1 MKKALITGASSGIGK
16 DIAIELSGMGYEI
29 ILVARNVQR
38 LNEVSKQ
45 LKTKSYII
53 PADLSVKEQCF
64 EVYERTMKICTDGSL
79 EILIN
84 NAGFGL
90 FGKFLETDITTE
102 INMIDTN
109 ITAPHILTKLFLKEF
124 SKNNSGYILNVASSA
139 AFMPGPL
146 MATYYATK
154 AYVLRLTQAIDRELK
169 NNGSKIY
176 IGALCPGPVDT
187 AFNDTANVSFA
198 LKGLES
204 ADVAKYAVKQMFRRK
219 TVIIPGTAMKLSK
232 FGLRFLP
239 DKIITKIAYN
249 IQKRK
254 AE

>member
-16 DIAIELSGMGYEI
+16 DIAIELSDMGYEI

-45 LKTKSYII
+45 LKTKSYIV
-53 PADLSVKEQCF
+53 PTDLSLKEQCF
-64 EVYERTMKICTDGSL
+64 EVYEKTMEICSDGGL

-102 INMIDTN
+102 LNMIDTN

-124 SKNNSGYILNVASSA
+124 YKYNRGYILNVASSA

-146 MATYYATK
+146 MATYYSTK

-169 NNGSKIY
+169 NSGSKIY

-187 AFNDTANVSFA
+187 NFNDTANVRFA
-198 LKGLES
+198 LKGLKS
-204 ADVAKYAVKQMFRRK
+204 TDVAKYTVKQMFRRK

-232 FGLRFLP
+232 LGLRFLP
-239 DKIITKIAYN
+239 DKIITKITYN

-254 AE
+254 GE